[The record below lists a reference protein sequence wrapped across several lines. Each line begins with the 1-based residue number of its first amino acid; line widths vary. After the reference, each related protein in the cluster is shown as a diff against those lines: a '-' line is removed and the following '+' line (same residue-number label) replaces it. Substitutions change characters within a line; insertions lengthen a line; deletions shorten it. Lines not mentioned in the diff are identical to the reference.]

1 MAEGLAA
8 LLWDVDGTLAETE
21 GECHRVAFNRA
32 FAAAGLPWYWDSG
45 TYRQLLAVSGGR
57 ERLAA
62 YLAELEATPLPPD
75 RLDALWR
82 SKQSHYAQ
90 LLTEGR
96 LHLRPGVAR
105 LIGEAAAAGLVQAIV
120 TTSARPAVEAL
131 FAGVLADLRQAF
143 AFWVCGDDVAAKKP
157 DPEGYR
163 RALDQLAVVPERVL
177 VLEDSANGLAAATA
191 AGLPCLV
198 TLSSLSLEEPAA
210 AFAAA
215 RAVVDGL
222 GDGTAAIQVRQGPP
236 CAEGRV
242 SLSYL
247 QRLLPDP

>member
-21 GECHRVAFNRA
+21 GEGHRVAFNRA
-32 FAAAGLPWYWDSG
+32 FADAGLPWHWDPG

-62 YLAELEATPLPPD
+62 YLAGLEAEPLPPD
-75 RLDALWR
+75 RLEALWR
-82 SKQSHYAQ
+82 SKQNHYVQ
-90 LLTEGR
+90 LLAEGR
-96 LHLRPGVAR
+96 LRLRPGVAR
-105 LIGEAAAAGLVQAIV
+105 LIGEAAAAGLAQAIV

-131 FAGVLADLRQAF
+131 FVGLLGDLRQAF

-157 DPEGYR
+157 DPEAYR

-198 TLSSLSLEEPAA
+198 TLSSLSLEEPAT

-215 RAVVDGL
+215 RAVIDGL
-222 GDGTAAIQVRQGPP
+222 GDGTAPILVRQGPP
-236 CAEGRV
+236 CARAGV